1 MASPPAHISAPVIIG
16 ERVILRPHRASD
28 IDAIASLY
36 QSERAVWIGGQQS
49 RTVAWRWLGY
59 DVGQWGLLGFGSW
72 AIDDLKTGAFAGQ
85 VGLNRPENFPEIEM
99 GWLLFDGY
107 EGRGLASEAAT
118 LVRRFAFETLGLTTL
133 VSYIDPGNNS
143 SIRLA
148 ERLGAIQDHNA
159 LTPDGDACLVYRHRP
174 EPKPAAPPS
183 SS

>member
-1 MASPPAHISAPVIIG
+1 MASPPVHISAPVIVG

-36 QSERAVWIGGQQS
+36 QSERAVWIGGQQN

-85 VGLNRPENFPEIEM
+85 VGLNRPENFPEIEL
-99 GWLLFDGY
+99 GWLLFDGF
-107 EGRGLASEAAT
+107 EGYGLAFEAAT
-118 LVRRFAFETLGLTTL
+118 LARSFAFDNLGMRTL
-133 VSYIDPGNNS
+133 VSYIDPNNHR

-148 ERLGAIQDHNA
+148 ERLGATLDPEA
-159 LTPDGDACLVYRHRP
+159 TTPDGDTCLVYRHQR
-174 EPKPAAPPS
+174 K
-183 SS
+183 